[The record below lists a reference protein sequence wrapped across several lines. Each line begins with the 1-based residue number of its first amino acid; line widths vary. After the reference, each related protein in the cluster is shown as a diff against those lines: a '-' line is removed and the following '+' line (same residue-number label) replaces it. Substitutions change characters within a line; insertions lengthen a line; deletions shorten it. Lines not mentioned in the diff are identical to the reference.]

1 MSESKEM
8 QVRNKQ
14 EAASAA
20 EQTKPGVIF
29 TPAVDIFET
38 EESIFL
44 IGDMPGVKNE
54 DLTIDLRDN
63 TLTLSGDVSLPEA
76 DDEKVLL
83 YEYGI
88 GRYYRQF
95 TLSEVV
101 DQEKIDA
108 TLKNGVLHLTLP
120 KAERARPRQIEV
132 KAQ

>member
-63 TLTLSGDVSLPEA
+63 TLTLTGDVSLPEA
-76 DDEKVLL
+76 DDEEVLL